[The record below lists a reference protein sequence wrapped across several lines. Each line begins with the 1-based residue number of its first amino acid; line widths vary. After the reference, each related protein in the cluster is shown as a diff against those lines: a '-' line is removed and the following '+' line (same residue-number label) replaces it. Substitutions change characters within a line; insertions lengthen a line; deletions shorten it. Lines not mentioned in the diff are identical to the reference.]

1 MTVFES
7 VEGHGASPPLVE
19 IRRVGIADLRAALRE
34 GVNDFVVLR
43 GELLFLGLIYMAVG
57 LIASALTLRNELAP
71 LIFPLAAS
79 LTLMGPA
86 VASGFYE
93 LSRRRQLGLDTRWWH
108 FFDIFRGPRVGAL
121 SILTAVLATLVVVW
135 MACAW
140 LIYSATLGGAP
151 SATTSGFL
159 ARLFTTPRGWTL
171 IVVGNLTGLAFAA
184 VVLVISVVSFPM
196 LVDRPVGAVT
206 AIETSVRAVWRNPG
220 TMTLWG
226 LTVAALLFLGSL
238 PLFAGLAVVLPVLGY
253 ASWRLY
259 GRVVGPDRSAA

>member
-1 MTVFES
+1 MTVLDS
-7 VEGHGASPPLVE
+7 AAAAGSSTSGLE
-19 IRRVGIADLRAALRE
+19 IRRIGTADLRAALRG
-34 GVNDFVVLR
+34 GVSDFMVLR

-57 LIASALTLRNELAP
+57 VIASAVILRNQLAP
-71 LIFPLAAS
+71 LVFPLAAS

-93 LSRRRQLGLDTRWWH
+93 LSRRRELGLETSWWH
-108 FFDIFRGPRVGAL
+108 FFDIFRGPRVAAL
-121 SILTAVLATLVVVW
+121 TILTAVLAAMVVAW

-151 SATTSGFL
+151 AVSTGDFL
-159 ARLFTTPRGWTL
+159 RRLFTTPQGWTMM
-171 IVVGNLTGLAFAA
+171 IVGNLTGLAFAA
-184 VVLVISVVSFPM
+184 GAFVISVVSFPM
-196 LVDRPVGAVT
+196 LVDRPVGPVT

-220 TMTLWG
+220 TMAAWG
-226 LTVAALLFLGSL
+226 LTVAVLLFLGSL

-259 GRVVGPDRSAA
+259 GRVVGRAGTA

>member
-7 VEGHGASPPLVE
+7 TAGLGSSTPNIE
-19 IRRVGIADLRAALRE
+19 IRRIGIADLRAALRD
-34 GVNDFVVLR
+34 GMKDFMVLR

-57 LIASALTLRNELAP
+57 VIASALILRNELAP
-71 LIFPLAAS
+71 LVFPLAAS

-93 LSRRRQLGLDTRWWH
+93 LSRRRELGLETSWWH
-108 FFDIFRGPRVGAL
+108 FFDIFRGPRVAAL
-121 SILTAVLATLVVVW
+121 TILTAVLAAMVVAW

-140 LIYSATLGGAP
+140 LIYSATMGGALV
-151 SATTSGFL
+151 TSTADFL
-159 ARLFTTPRGWTL
+159 RQLFTTPQGWTL

-184 VVLVISVVSFPM
+184 VALVISVVSFPM
-196 LVDRPVGAVT
+196 LVDRPVGPVT
-206 AIETSVRAVWRNPG
+206 AIETSVRAVRRNPG
-220 TMTLWG
+220 TMAVWG
-226 LTVAALLFLGSL
+226 LIVAALLFLGSL

-259 GRVVGPDRSAA
+259 GRVVGPDRPAP